1 MLVGNEYLPC
11 LLQMTP
17 QSMPVPE
24 KDLLDLASI
33 DPNDPGNWAMWAHV
47 LTTKWLNYYK
57 RVTFLIIKLKKQ

>member
-17 QSMPVPE
+17 QSMPVTE

-33 DPNDPGNWAMWAHV
+33 NPNEPGNWAMWAHV

-57 RVTFLIIKLKKQ
+57 RVTF